1 MAKILV
7 DQSIFLWLNYVLNV
21 KDAVANNLNNH
32 QKCWFEMQR
41 ETDEQQK
48 RKITQMTQ
56 IIDGVLA
63 DIEL

>member
-1 MAKILV
+1 M
-7 DQSIFLWLNYVLNV
+7 NYVLNI

-56 IIDGVLA
+56 SIDGVLA